1 MSTNLGLGQAHESYF
16 GPCSEQIDVVD
27 FLNATRALGL
37 RESRQGESSDAEA
50 GAQRVDGDD
59 LRQAWSS
66 LPAAQQ
72 DAVARECRYVSSIHS
87 VRPSVC
93 NVYLVLLSVHHAPL
107 RSCLADERRHG
118 YCQSK
123 TCVGQRTA
131 SSVST
136 PGISCVYARSI
147 LSYTSSGQI
156 THAVPL
162 PHAMIRTLEPPHC
175 RSALASIR
183 DSPTAST

>member
-27 FLNATRALGL
+27 FLNATRALGP

-87 VRPSVC
+87 VQPSVC
-93 NVYLVLLSVHHAPL
+93 NVYLVLFSVHHAPL
-107 RSCLADERRHG
+107 RSRLAG
-118 YCQSK
+118 
-123 TCVGQRTA
+123 
-131 SSVST
+131 
-136 PGISCVYARSI
+136 
-147 LSYTSSGQI
+147 
-156 THAVPL
+156 
-162 PHAMIRTLEPPHC
+162 
-175 RSALASIR
+175 
-183 DSPTAST
+183 